1 MKLRIDRFLESPTLG
16 DTILVRYL
24 PTDHPELLFYS
35 TVRHALEKEENVII
49 VDAFSTFHI
58 FTTFLALSGRDVTF
72 LKDIPTVRIGGI
84 AQEGRVV
91 STINP
96 FNDVSIF
103 AREFARK
110 IEEIATPGTRI
121 FFLGAGKLLSIWENN
136 PYDLSRFFIELVM
149 KTRIKKR
156 FHSVIFANVGVLRPE
171 TFEKLEF
178 YLPII
183 LEIKEGGKKAEIIKH
198 LRLEFVGLEVV
209 P

>member
-1 MKLRIDRFLESPTLG
+1 MKLRIDRFLESLTLG

-35 TVRHALEKEENVII
+35 AVRHALEKEENVII

-58 FTTFLALSGRDVTF
+58 FTTFLALSGRDVAF

-110 IEEIATPGTRI
+110 IEEIATPETRI

-136 PYDLSRFFIELVM
+136 PYDLSRFFIELLM

-156 FHSVIFANVGVLRPE
+156 FCSVIFANVGVLRPE

-183 LEIKEGGKKAEIIKH
+183 LELKEGGKKAEILKH
-198 LRLEFVGLEVV
+198 LRLEFVGSEVV